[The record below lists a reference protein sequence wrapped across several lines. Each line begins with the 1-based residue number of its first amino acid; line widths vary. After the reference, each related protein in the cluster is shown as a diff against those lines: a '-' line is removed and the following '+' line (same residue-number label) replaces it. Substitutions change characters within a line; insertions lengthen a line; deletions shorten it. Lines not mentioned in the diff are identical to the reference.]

1 MEYRMRE
8 IKGFKDH
15 K

>member
-1 MEYRMRE
+1 MRE